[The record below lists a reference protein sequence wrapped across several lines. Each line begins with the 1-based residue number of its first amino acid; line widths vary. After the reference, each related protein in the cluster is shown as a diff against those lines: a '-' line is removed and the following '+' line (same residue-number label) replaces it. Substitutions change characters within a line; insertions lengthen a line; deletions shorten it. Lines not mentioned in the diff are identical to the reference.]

1 MRISDWSSDVCSSD
15 LVLKNLHAAL
25 STAETLVAKIE
36 AAPAP
41 DVGLGRTAYE
51 TVWRSL
57 ALELAPAS
65 ADGGPLFPHLG
76 IYRATVERAL
86 DALPARAVSS
96 GSAIAVAVL
105 TDALEAGRDTAR
117 NDGERPSG
125 FRSEEHTS
133 ELQSLMRIS
142 YAVFCLKKKK

>member
-1 MRISDWSSDVCSSD
+1 MDARRD
-15 LVLKNLHAAL
+15 VLKNLHAAL

-117 NDGERPSG
+117 NDGERPS
-125 FRSEEHTS
+125 RSEEHTS
-133 ELQSLMRIS
+133 ELQSLMRHS
-142 YAVFCLKKKK
+142 YAVFCLK

>member
-1 MRISDWSSDVCSSD
+1 MSDWSSDVCSSD
-15 LVLKNLHAAL
+15 L
-25 STAETLVAKIE
+25 TLVAKNE
-36 AAPAP
+36 AAAAP

-51 TVWRSL
+51 TVWRAL

-76 IYRATVERAL
+76 MYRATVERAL

-105 TDALEAGRDTAR
+105 KTGSASRRAR
-117 NDGERPSG
+117 VC
-125 FRSEEHTS
+125 
-133 ELQSLMRIS
+133 Q
-142 YAVFCLKKKK
+142 YV

>member
-1 MRISDWSSDVCSSD
+1 MDARLD
-15 LVLKNLHAAL
+15 VLKNLHAAL

-65 ADGGPLFPHLG
+65 AAGGPLFPHLG

-86 DALPARAVSS
+86 AALPARAVSS
-96 GSAIAVAVL
+96 GSAFAVAVL
-105 TDALEAGRDTAR
+105 THALE
-117 NDGERPSG
+117 DGLHPAAKYGHTLSASP
-125 FRSEEHTS
+125 RS
-133 ELQSLMRIS
+133 
-142 YAVFCLKKKK
+142 